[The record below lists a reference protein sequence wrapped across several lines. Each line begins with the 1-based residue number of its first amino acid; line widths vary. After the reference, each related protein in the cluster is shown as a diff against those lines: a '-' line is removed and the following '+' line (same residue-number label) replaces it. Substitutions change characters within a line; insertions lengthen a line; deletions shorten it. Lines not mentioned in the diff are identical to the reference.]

1 MEKQLNII
9 HWTDGTS
16 TTILG
21 GNDEMRIV
29 HWTD

>member
-1 MEKQLNII
+1 MEKQINII
-9 HWTDGTS
+9 HWTDGTN

-21 GNDEMRIV
+21 GSDEMQIV